1 MSKTTE
7 DHKLRI
13 GNQLCHDFRIARRN
27 QYITIAS
34 HDQGWRAHGRKRLR
48 RVKIDEGLELQI
60 RCMKRS
66 WSFEL
71 PLHLP
76 LNLVGVCGKILW
88 FVSYGPDAPRG
99 VCEIESIEIVHDADD
114 GRSSIDGPST
124 AAECRAEHKG
134 HHPLGITAYQLLRDR
149 PAHRIAKNIGARD
162 LQMIQ
167 KAANILGHVGEFI
180 PDCGFVA
187 KTGAAIVEKYHC
199 EPLRQRLNEVERPS
213 ARVETIAHD
222 EYQGWPGATD
232 IESDLDAVNLY
243 VAHRHCSTTGGR
255 SFTCNFSALSALC
268 LSFIGRLPVREAR
281 TFGSSRSM
289 SWAAGRRRGFLG
301 P

>member
-1 MSKTTE
+1 MGKATE
-7 DHKLRI
+7 DHELRI
-13 GNQLCHDFRIARRN
+13 RNQLRHDFRIARRN

-48 RVKIDEGLELQI
+48 RIKIDEGLELQI

-76 LNLVGVCGKILW
+76 LNRVGVCGKILW
-88 FVSYGPDAPRG
+88 FVSYGPDAPRRVHG
-99 VCEIESIEIVHDADD
+99 IESIEIVHDADG
-114 GRSSIDGPST
+114 GRAPIGGPST

-134 HHPLGITAYQLLRDR
+134 NHPLGITAYQLLRDR
-149 PAHRIAKNIGARD
+149 PAHRIAKNIGAHD
-162 LQMIQ
+162 PQMIQ

-180 PDCGFVA
+180 PECGFVA
-187 KTGAAIVEKYHC
+187 ETCTAIIEKQHC
-199 EPLRQRLNEVERPS
+199 EPLRQRLNEVERPC

-232 IESDLDAVNLY
+232 IESHLDAVNLG
-243 VAHRHCSTTGGR
+243 VAHQPVDDLYLQL
-255 SFTCNFSALSALC
+255 FS
-268 LSFIGRLPVREAR
+268 
-281 TFGSSRSM
+281 
-289 SWAAGRRRGFLG
+289 
-301 P
+301 